1 MGAGIVSEMHGRGV
15 CASPSAELVGVYD
28 SQTARAKAVTRK
40 FGGRVFRSLDD
51 ILADSRVKAVHV
63 LTPPA
68 GHLSVAVAC
77 LNAGKH
83 VLVEKPVA
91 WRVSDINKLQSAARK
106 ANRVC
111 MPAHNYI
118 YNATLQRAKRLIE
131 SGRMGVI
138 ASFWMLL
145 NVFHSEESAAT
156 YGGVVRAACV
166 HHAYSLLYL
175 LGRPR

>member
-1 MGAGIVSEMHGRGV
+1 M
-15 CASPSAELVGVYD
+15 
-28 SQTARAKAVTRK
+28 
-40 FGGRVFRSLDD
+40 FRRLDD

-106 ANRVC
+106 ANRSLHAC
-111 MPAHNYI
+111 PQLY
-118 YNATLQRAKRLIE
+118 LQRHLAK
-131 SGRMGVI
+131 SK
-138 ASFWMLL
+138 
-145 NVFHSEESAAT
+145 AAN
-156 YGGVVRAACV
+156 
-166 HHAYSLLYL
+166 
-175 LGRPR
+175 